1 MFARKWPLISSIALA
16 AVLLTP
22 FSISAQNTNTSSGEQ
37 QKGERKLIR
46 EDKEKRVY
54 ETDEAIIV
62 EIKNPKEAE
71 DSMEKYL
78 ELKRRG
84 ELDKLRDDN
93 MIRKKSR
100 DEVPTK
106 SLAPKEPDGEPVTFP
121 GQLPENYNPR
131 DYENPVPDPSVED
144 RQTISER
151 SSKKNE

>member
-22 FSISAQNTNTSSGEQ
+22 FGISAQNTSSGEQ
-37 QKGERKLIR
+37 QADARKLIR
-46 EDKEKRVY
+46 EDEEKRVY
-54 ETDEAIIV
+54 ETDEVIV
-62 EIKNPKEAE
+62 VDIKNPKEAE

-84 ELDKLRDDN
+84 ELDKLREDN

-106 SLAPKEPDGEPVTFP
+106 SNGPAEEPSGEPVTFP
-121 GQLPENYNPR
+121 GQLPDDFNPR
-131 DYENPVPDPSVED
+131 EYENPIPDPSVKD
-144 RQTISER
+144 RPGISDQ
-151 SSKKNE
+151 SLKKNE